1 MFKVKNKYNIAVVG
15 ATGIVGESLLDI
27 IFSRKLPIDKIIAIA
42 SKRSAGNKVKFGNT
56 LLDVIAID
64 DYDFKNIDFAF
75 FSAGSAVS
83 KEYAPIAAK
92 AGAIV
97 IDNTSEFRYVEDI
110 PLIVPEINSLDIDK
124 YEKTNI
130 IANPNCSTIQM
141 LVALKPIHDRYKILS
156 INVCTYQAVSG
167 SGKKGIDELLEQS
180 HSYMNQQEIKPNVYP
195 KQIAFNVIPFVDS
208 FCENGYTKEEMKMV
222 WETQKILDKDI
233 KVNATAVRVPV
244 LIGHSES
251 VTIETES
258 PIQVEDIMSD
268 FLNNKGIELIDE
280 PNANEYPTA
289 FVNGHGTDKVYIGR
303 VRKSL
308 DSDNILNIWVVADN
322 VRKGA
327 ALNSVQIAEQL
338 IKGDK

>member
-1 MFKVKNKYNIAVVG
+1 MNFAIIGASGNVGRKTIEILEKSKIPFKELFLV
-15 ATGIVGESLLDI
+15 
-27 IFSRKLPIDKIIAIA
+27 A
-42 SKRSAGNKVKFGNT
+42 SKKSAGKKIKFREKEIIIEN
-56 LLDVIAID
+56 LEN
-64 DYDFKNIDFAF
+64 YDFSKAKITFFA
-75 FSAGSAVS
+75 AGSQIA
-83 KEYAPIAAK
+83 KEWAPKAAK
-92 AGAIV
+92 KTIV
-97 IDNTSEFRYVEDI
+97 IDNSSYFRMQKDV
-110 PLIVPEINSLDIDK
+110 PLVVPEVNPDAINK
-124 YEKTNI
+124 YKKTNI

-167 SGKKGIDELLEQS
+167 SGKKGVDELLEQS
-180 HSYMNQQEIKPNVYP
+180 HSYMNQQEIKSSIYP

-258 PIQVEDIMSD
+258 PISIEDIKSD
-268 FLNNKGIELIDE
+268 FKNDNGVELIDN
-280 PNANEYPTA
+280 PGNDEYPTA
-289 FVNGHGTDKVYIGR
+289 FVDGHGTDKVYVGR
-303 VRKSL
+303 IRKSL
-308 DSDNILNIWVVADN
+308 DNDNILNIWIVADN

-338 IKGDK
+338 MKGDK